1 MEGEIILEITSVTI
15 KKKEKEGSRMKAI
28 ADITLDN
35 CFVVHARVI
44 EKDGELFVAMPSHEI
59 APGKY
64 CDTAH
69 PINKECRK
77 MFHDAVIKE
86 YNKQD

>member
-1 MEGEIILEITSVTI
+1 MKGEVILKITSVTI
-15 KKKEKEGSRMKAI
+15 KKKEKEGSRMKAT
-28 ADITLDN
+28 ADITLDD

-44 EKDGELFVAMPSHEI
+44 DKDGELFVAMPSHEI

-77 MFHDAVIKE
+77 MFHDAVMDE